1 MLPAATRQSLLGDPV
16 AKKAKKKAAK
26 KARRKSAAK
35 AKKKAWPAAKK
46 KTARAAKPKTIKDR
60 LASAYHTVVDTVKD
74 TDRLRN
80 RLEPPATSE
89 TE

>member
-1 MLPAATRQSLLGDPV
+1 M
-16 AKKAKKKAAK
+16 AK
-26 KARRKSAAK
+26 KARRKSAVKRKKKSRAVSKKKRKPVMK
-35 AKKKAWPAAKK
+35 AKKSRKS
-46 KTARAAKPKTIKDR
+46 RPKSFAGKIAGGYR
-60 LASAYHTVVDTVKD
+60 VVVDTVKG